1 MSICPK
7 YSGNLGAFLK
17 KKKTAHRYSIFLD
30 LIISFSSHVTLVVNG
45 SRARLNVSE
54 KASLSMSYREFKL
67 FPLENFFFWM
77 KKAERKAKCF
87 IFLAISHRDT
97 MNF

>member
-1 MSICPK
+1 M
-7 YSGNLGAFLK
+7 
-17 KKKTAHRYSIFLD
+17 
-30 LIISFSSHVTLVVNG
+30 SFSSHVTLVENG

-67 FPLENFFFWM
+67 FPLENFFFFFLM
-77 KKAERKAKCF
+77 KKAERKAKYF
-87 IFLAISHRDT
+87 IFLAISHRDA